1 MSLSNYINYKI
12 KKIYP
17 CLIQSYN
24 FKVIIKRVVIS
35 SFNKL
40 TNQGVMTVVATGT
53 NTNTNT
59 NTKEDEVMDIIFHR
73 NDFKNKFQLVK
84 LLLILQIP
92 FNVIIIQDD
101 SKKSRMLCL
110 DREFLNSLKMILES
124 MKINKYD
131 FTKVLI

>member
-17 CLIQSYN
+17 CLIESYN
-24 FKVIIKRVVIS
+24 FNVTMKRVVIS

-40 TNQGVMTVVATGT
+40 TNQGLMTVVATGT
-53 NTNTNT
+53 NTNT
-59 NTKEDEVMDIIFHR
+59 KEEEVMDIIYHR